1 MSLSENL
8 KKLRSCKG
16 LTQEE
21 VSKDLNM
28 NRATYAH
35 YETGRRE
42 PDVGTLKLLANYF
55 NVTTDELLGEYS
67 SISKNN
73 SLVTESKLANR
84 IKELRT
90 ELDLT
95 QEEFGKIFGIVK
107 STVSLYESG
116 KSTPDDEIKKAI
128 AEYFNVSLDYL
139 MGASNVRNPY
149 KDNKEQQLPDS
160 FETPE
165 EAIKFLLEQNVIM
178 GFGGFDVDKLDDD
191 EKVEFANSLLEH
203 LKLLSLKYKK

>member
-1 MSLSENL
+1 MSLPENL
-8 KKLRSCKG
+8 KKMRDYKG

-42 PDVGTLKLLANYF
+42 PDVSTLKLLADYF
-55 NVTTDELLGEYS
+55 NVTTDELLREYS
-67 SISKNN
+67 SISKNL
-73 SLVTESKLANR
+73 SLVTETGLANR

-95 QEEFGKIFGIVK
+95 QEEFGKLFGIVK

-116 KSTPDDEIKKAI
+116 KSTPDDEIKKKI
-128 AEYFNVSLDYL
+128 ADYFNVSLDYL
-139 MGASNVRNPY
+139 MGVSDIRNPY
-149 KDNKEQQLPDS
+149 LHVILNNEYLNLAVELQR
-160 FETPE
+160 ENITPQD
-165 EAIKFLLEQNVIM
+165 IKCFIEIIKRNR
-178 GFGGFDVDKLDDD
+178 K
-191 EKVEFANSLLEH
+191 S
-203 LKLLSLKYKK
+203 